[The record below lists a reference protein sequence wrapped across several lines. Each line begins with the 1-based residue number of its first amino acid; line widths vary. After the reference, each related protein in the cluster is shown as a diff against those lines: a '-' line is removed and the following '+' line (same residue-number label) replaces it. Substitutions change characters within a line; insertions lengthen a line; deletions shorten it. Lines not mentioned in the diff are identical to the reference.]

1 MANLNNLINRF
12 VLQELG
18 DITEGVRLVD
28 NLIEHIDINESKYFM
43 YRWVGLSYKAI
54 HGDIFKPQVLLFL
67 DLRGFSRRFE
77 FPEIAA
83 IVGQAKAGE
92 RQGQNETE
100 KAKQLTPDRNGQ
112 QDDGRRKPHGFALET

>member
-43 YRWVGLSYKAI
+43 YRWVGLSFKAI
-54 HGDIFKPQVLLFL
+54 HG
-67 DLRGFSRRFE
+67 E
-77 FPEIAA
+77 F
-83 IVGQAKAGE
+83 
-92 RQGQNETE
+92 
-100 KAKQLTPDRNGQ
+100 
-112 QDDGRRKPHGFALET
+112 F